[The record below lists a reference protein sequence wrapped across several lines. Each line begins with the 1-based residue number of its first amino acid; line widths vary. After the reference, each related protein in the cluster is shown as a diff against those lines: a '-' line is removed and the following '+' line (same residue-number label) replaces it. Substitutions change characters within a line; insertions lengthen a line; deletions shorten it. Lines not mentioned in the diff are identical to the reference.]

1 MKRTIT
7 LLALSSALLF
17 ACKPTPRTAVG
28 TPAKDTP
35 EQTAEQNAAE
45 QPAAET
51 ATAPDT
57 QAAGLLKITSTRQDF
72 NRLRPWEKK
81 NPSTG
86 HFSGVYLGN
95 GRVLTVGRAAR
106 AATYVELSL
115 LDQSRTVPARVVKYD
130 DDLGLALLTVEH
142 PEDASIF
149 DKLTAHPVGRPLKLG
164 DKAELHTITPNL
176 TPMRVGVEVESVDQ
190 DAMLPRLEMRAE
202 KPFNMEGDGLP
213 ILQDD
218 HLVALVDMHDTREQS
233 LTCINAEFINRF
245 LDESTTSGNGVPV
258 LGLRF
263 EELNDP
269 IFSKY
274 LKLNPDQGGIYVSK
288 VLPSGS
294 AQAAGVRE
302 GDVITSI
309 EDLPLDKLGRA
320 KHPIYGL
327 MDALHLI
334 RSLKPVGQQ
343 IKLGISRDGAEQE
356 ISVLLNRDALDKNLL
371 GQEKPNVA
379 PRYIV
384 WGGLVFQ
391 PITTTYLNALPN
403 LSLPLLLVKEHQE
416 ELQAEGR
423 KELVGLTL
431 VIPTPATL
439 SYDAL
444 GFCLVEEV
452 NGKRVHSFAEF
463 AELLDTPTDNG
474 ITELTINQPPYRIY
488 LDRQAA
494 EATNDVIRRRAIPRL
509 RHLGETEGK

>member
-35 EQTAEQNAAE
+35 EQTTEQNAAE

-149 DKLTAHPVGRPLKLG
+149 DKLTAHPVGQPLKLG

-309 EDLPLDKLGRA
+309 ENLPLDKLGRA